1 MNLSINT
8 IVVPQGAEYQAVC
21 RGLQQKA
28 NKIQVIAIPIGT
40 KDVLQVLVKRSF
52 EFTTPQRVLILGL
65 CGSLSQ
71 QYSVGDTVLYRDCC
85 NLNRQCL
92 NLEPE
97 LTTMIHNKLSL
108 NLVTGLT
115 SDRPICLATQ
125 KRKLAQQY
133 AVEVVDMEGYSYI
146 KELQRQGISV
156 AMLRVVS
163 DNLTGNI
170 PNLSPAIDEDG
181 NLKFL
186 PLANVFLRQPIAAI
200 RLIKGSL
207 TGLQKLQQITAKLC
221 LMEMSFVHNHY
232 II

>member
-21 RGLQQKA
+21 RGLQQT

-52 EFTTPQRVLILGL
+52 EFTTPQRVLIMGL

-71 QYSVGDTVLYRDCC
+71 QYSVGDIVLYQDCC
-85 NLNRQCL
+85 NLNRECL

-97 LTTMIHNKLSL
+97 LTKLIHSKLSL

-133 AVEVVDMEGYSYI
+133 AVEAVDMEGYGYI

-163 DNLTGNI
+163 DDLTGNI
-170 PNLSPAIDEDG
+170 SNLSSAIDEDG

-186 PLANVFLRQPIAAI
+186 PLAIAFLRQPIAAI

-207 TGLQKLQQITAKLC
+207 TGLQKLQQITTKL
-221 LMEMSFVHNHY
+221 FVSQS
-232 II
+232 

>member
-1 MNLSINT
+1 MNYLSINT

-21 RGLQQKA
+21 RGLQPRA

-52 EFTTPQRVLILGL
+52 KFTTPQRVLIMGL

-71 QYSVGDTVLYRDCC
+71 QYSVGDTVLYQDCC
-85 NLNRQCL
+85 NLNRECL

-97 LTTMIHNKLSL
+97 LTKLIHSKLSL

-115 SDRPICLATQ
+115 SDRPICLAAQ

-133 AVEVVDMEGYSYI
+133 AAEAVDMEGYGYI

-163 DNLTGNI
+163 DDLTGNI
-170 PNLSPAIDEDG
+170 PNLSSAIDENG
-181 NLKFL
+181 NLKFS
-186 PLANVFLRQPIAAI
+186 PLAIAFLRQPTAAI

-207 TGLQKLQQITAKLC
+207 TGLQKLQQITTKL
-221 LMEMSFVHNHY
+221 SIF
-232 II
+232 

>member
-21 RGLQQKA
+21 RGLQQRA

-52 EFTTPQRVLILGL
+52 EFTTSQRVLIMGL

-71 QYSVGDTVLYRDCC
+71 QYSVGDAVLYQDCC
-85 NLNRQCL
+85 NLNREYL

-97 LTTMIHNKLSL
+97 LTKLIHNKLSL

-115 SDRPICLATQ
+115 SDRPISLAVQ

-133 AVEVVDMEGYSYI
+133 AVEAVDMEGYGYI

-163 DNLTGNI
+163 DDLTGNI
-170 PNLSPAIDEDG
+170 PNLSSAIDEDG

-186 PLANVFLRQPIAAI
+186 PLAIAFLRQPIAAI
-200 RLIKGSL
+200 RLIQGSL
-207 TGLQKLQQITAKLC
+207 TGLQKLQQITTKL
-221 LMEMSFVHNHY
+221 SIFQD
-232 II
+232 

>member
-21 RGLQQKA
+21 RGLQQRA

-52 EFTTPQRVLILGL
+52 EFTTPQRVLIMGL

-71 QYSVGDTVLYRDCC
+71 QYSVGDAVLYQDCC
-85 NLNRQCL
+85 NLNREYL

-97 LTTMIHNKLSL
+97 LTKLIHHKLPL

-115 SDRPICLATQ
+115 SDRPICLAAQ

-133 AVEVVDMEGYSYI
+133 AVEAVDMEGYGYI

-163 DNLTGNI
+163 DDLTGNI
-170 PNLSPAIDEDG
+170 PNLSSAIDDDG

-186 PLANVFLRQPIAAI
+186 SLAIAFLRQPIAAI

-207 TGLQKLQQITAKLC
+207 TGLQKLQQITTKL
-221 LMEMSFVHNHY
+221 SIFQA
-232 II
+232 